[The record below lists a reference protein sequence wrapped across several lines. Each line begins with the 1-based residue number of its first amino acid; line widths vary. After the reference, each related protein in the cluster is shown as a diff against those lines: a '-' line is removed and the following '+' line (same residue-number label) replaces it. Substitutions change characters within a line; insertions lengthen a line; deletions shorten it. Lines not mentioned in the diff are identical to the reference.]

1 MVLNDDEFLLS
12 LRILCAESALFR
24 LFGDLEYNRLPVLL
38 LSGDLLE
45 EPDELADGG
54 KRPAVEGLP
63 DGGFPVKQKRN
74 YVYLASNAAAYQA
87 TQ

>member
-1 MVLNDDEFLLS
+1 MLNDDELLVS

-45 EPDELADGG
+45 EPDEFADGG
-54 KRPAVEGLP
+54 ERPAVEGLP
-63 DGGFPVKQKRN
+63 DGGFPIKRKRSL
-74 YVYLASNAAAYQA
+74 YLL
-87 TQ
+87 TDF